1 MYTNTSE
8 AYKATSKMNSRQ
20 EFIKGKVGNFNFD
33 ATNLL
38 SLSYSNRCSDEGDL
52 TLGSVYIGQLDAEF
66 INTGI
71 ARGQWNEKQII
82 LQYGLATTSSGVVL
96 DDSMGLEF
104 IPAGQFQIASAQ
116 WNKNSVKVVAYD
128 AAAKLDKTISVT
140 ATNGTPFELMQ
151 FACEQCQI
159 ELETTEAEF
168 ALMPNGQEIFGLNP
182 ENDLKTWRDFASK
195 VAQLV
200 GGFVTATR
208 DGKIRVQSFANI
220 SIVDEIGADGRL
232 QDSTFSDFTTKYI
245 GISMVDRTTGATIEV
260 TNGNHSGRLISIGD
274 NPFLTYG
281 LDETKERQRT
291 AIANAIKDFQFT
303 PFATSLLNNPA
314 YDLAD
319 GISFVGGSAGEEPAQ
334 GIIMAM
340 DWKFHQTIDLRGF
353 GADPNLGQTESRAE
367 RAAAGATATARGESL
382 TFFTYANASSI
393 AIGEEPTRISKITFV
408 NAKETNIETWTQAQ
422 IKTILDVDSEYMEV
436 KATMVLDGE
445 TIVFEP
451 VERYN
456 DSGLH
461 LFHLLWV
468 EMLSDMTSHTWEV
481 YLQTSGGTIEIEAD
495 GLRTV
500 IKGQGISTSRDW
512 DGFIDIEESIPTIK
526 NGLDVADELSE
537 DEQINLF
544 VPVEAS
550 ATDDVLPISS
560 ILETDLISDN
570 LTILLEIAV
579 YDLITEDGENFITED
594 GDTLQALGG

>member
-1 MYTNTSE
+1 MYTNASD

-20 EFIKGKVGNFNFD
+20 EFIRGQVGNFNFD

-104 IPAGQFQIASAQ
+104 IPAGHFQIASAQ

-140 ATNGTPFELMQ
+140 VTSGTPFELMQ
-151 FACEQCQI
+151 FACEQCQV
-159 ELETTEAEF
+159 ELDTTEAEF
-168 ALMPNGQEIFGLNP
+168 ELMPNGQEIFGLNP

-245 GISMVDRTTGATIEV
+245 GITMMDRTSGATIEV

-281 LDETKERQRT
+281 LDATKERQRT
-291 AIANAIKDFQFT
+291 AIANAIKEFQFT
-303 PFATSLLNNPA
+303 PFTTSLLNNPA

-334 GIIMAM
+334 GIIMAI
-340 DWKFHQTIDLRGF
+340 DWTFHQTIDLRGF
-353 GADPNLGQTESRAE
+353 GADPNLGQNESRAE
-367 RAAAGATATARGESL
+367 KSAAGAAATARGESL
-382 TFFTYANASSI
+382 TFFTYANAT
-393 AIGEEPTRISKITFV
+393 ALNIGSKKTQISKITFV

-461 LFHLLWV
+461 LFHILWT
-468 EMLSDMTSHTWEV
+468 EMLTDMTSHTWEV
-481 YLQTSGGTIEIEAD
+481 YLQATGGTIEIEAD

-500 IKGQGISTSRDW
+500 IKGQGIATSRKW
-512 DGFIDIEESIPTIK
+512 DGFIDVEEQILTST
-526 NGLDVADELSE
+526 NGLQVSDDFQE
-537 DEQINLF
+537 DEIIAFFIPLS
-544 VPVEAS
+544 VEVS
-550 ATDDVLPISS
+550 DETNPENML
-560 ILETDLISDN
+560 LEEEGVEEGVS
-570 LTILLEIAV
+570 ILLEVAV
-579 YDLITEDGENFITED
+579 YDLITEEGENFITEES
-594 GDTLQALGG
+594 DTLQALGG